1 MKPRISSV
9 QETPYGL
16 YVWRMP
22 NGQIVGDDEERFLS
36 IAAKEGDLSK
46 IVELQRAVRHY
57 GITEG
62 GPLFLPGRRKVTD
75 EEYAE
80 QVARMEMGLTP
91 DPYDVGA
98 LKDGLSD

>member
-80 QVARMEMGLTP
+80 QIARMEMGLTP